1 MCPSRTKAGALL
13 QGMQNLVKER
23 PEDPIGYLAAFLLK
37 NKDAMQ
43 KKQEEKA
50 AKAQQKAASA
60 AATATPQPPAP
71 SSGLSEQNAFHN

>member
-1 MCPSRTKAGALL
+1 MCPSNSTAGALL

-60 AATATPQPPAP
+60 AATVMPQAPAP
-71 SSGLSEQNAFHN
+71 SSGPSEQNAFHN